1 MYPRVETPQVVFVE
15 WPTEVHEEW
24 TTLRH
29 AVKRKARAFGYDNK
43 TLRHFL
49 AKFEKYNLMDVP
61 ATPKEL
67 GLLAKLGFLEC
78 PPGFPL
84 EFLKELYR
92 KFGRKVQVT
101 LFPGSEVFYVSEI
114 RLSKK
119 LMNSEEG
126 EKALS
131 TIMDTINK
139 TYVLDEGTPEW
150 FRLSG
155 WIGTIEETRNRVII
169 YFDRE
174 VEE

>member
-24 TTLRH
+24 
-29 AVKRKARAFGYDNK
+29 KARAFGYDNK

-101 LFPGSEVFYVSEI
+101 LFPGSE
-114 RLSKK
+114 
-119 LMNSEEG
+119 
-126 EKALS
+126 
-131 TIMDTINK
+131 
-139 TYVLDEGTPEW
+139 